1 MKKKTDK
8 SNKNAGWRHFTPEEK
23 KKFRKAYVNTF
34 GKVGRPALDSSVK
47 KKSVHIKLDPDVIK
61 KFKDKAQKTGKPYQT
76 LINEALKKAA

>member
-8 SNKNAGWRHFTPEEK
+8 GNRETNWRHFTSEEK

-47 KKSVHIKLDPDVIK
+47 KKSVHIKLDPEVIK
-61 KFKDKAQKTGKPYQT
+61 KFKAKAKKTGKPYQT
-76 LINEALKKAA
+76 LINEALKKVA

>member
-8 SNKNAGWRHFTPEEK
+8 ENNWRHFTAEEK
-23 KKFRKAYVNTF
+23 KKFRKAFVNTF

-47 KKSVHIKLDPDVIK
+47 KKSVHIKLDPEVIK
-61 KFKDKAQKTGKPYQT
+61 KFKDKAKKTGKPYQT